1 MSEMIAVYEEHLAEW
16 LPQLIEAAGN
26 TLRMTA
32 LAFVL
37 AFVVGLLLALAKLS
51 PIAPLRLF
59 ATGYIEVMRGI
70 PSLAILFLI
79 YFGLADFG
87 LIFEPFQRR

>member
-1 MSEMIAVYEEHLAEW
+1 MSEMVAVYEEHLAEW

-37 AFVVGLLLALAKLS
+37 AFIVGLLLALAS
-51 PIAPLRLF
+51 SRRSLRCGWLPPV
-59 ATGYIEVMRGI
+59 T
-70 PSLAILFLI
+70 SK
-79 YFGLADFG
+79 
-87 LIFEPFQRR
+87 